1 MADFLIIL
9 KYFEHLVSNIMINLM
24 ILGLYK
30 VVSSLQIKHLQ
41 TIKLSHAQIHLFVL
55 VYFINEYLL
64 IMAAIPSF
72 LKLVPSYSFQSIQ
85 S

>member
-41 TIKLSHAQIHLFVL
+41 TIKLSHVQIHLFVL